1 MRSHRRKTVLRKISV
16 AMRGTALLVTASGC
30 ALKTEESAPKADRE
44 KCENAGGLFV
54 NGFCES
60 SG

>member
-1 MRSHRRKTVLRKISV
+1 MLRKISV

-30 ALKTEESAPKADRE
+30 ALKTEASAPKADRE